1 MHRSWF
7 SRLFGGSTR
16 DEAFAPV
23 PATEVRKAEAGGFDS
38 AESLRACLDCLPG
51 NVFFADP
58 AFRLTYMNDAARRT
72 VQAVEPEIRRVF
84 GVSAA
89 DILNGSI
96 HRFHRD
102 PARVEAILQNYVQ
115 TLPREAIFSF
125 GNITLRTAINA
136 VLTPERRLLGYIVNW
151 EDVSRLRSMEAE
163 VEQRRERA
171 RQSAEDLLQ
180 RLNELRTSVQ
190 EISHSAAQVVEV
202 SNTGQA
208 TADAASESIR
218 KLGTQ
223 SQEIGSVLKLIDTI
237 AAQTRLLALN
247 ATIEAARAGDAGKGF
262 AVVANE
268 VKELAAATAGAT
280 EEISAKIGAIRSGV
294 TEAVE
299 AIERIQSIMREVHRL
314 QMTVAAAVEEQSVVV
329 GELGRGASEVL

>member
-1 MHRSWF
+1 M
-7 SRLFGGSTR
+7 
-16 DEAFAPV
+16 
-23 PATEVRKAEAGGFDS
+23 
-38 AESLRACLDCLPG
+38 
-51 NVFFADP
+51 
-58 AFRLTYMNDAARRT
+58 
-72 VQAVEPEIRRVF
+72 
-84 GVSAA
+84 
-89 DILNGSI
+89 
-96 HRFHRD
+96 
-102 PARVEAILQNYVQ
+102 
-115 TLPREAIFSF
+115 
-125 GNITLRTAINA
+125 
-136 VLTPERRLLGYIVNW
+136 
-151 EDVSRLRSMEAE
+151 
-163 VEQRRERA
+163 
-171 RQSAEDLLQ
+171 
-180 RLNELRTSVQ
+180 Q

-202 SNTGQA
+202 SNTGQT

>member
-23 PATEVRKAEAGGFDS
+23 PATEARKAEAGGFDS

-58 AFRLTYMNDAARRT
+58 AFRLTYMNDAARHT

-115 TLPREAIFSF
+115 TLPREATFSF
-125 GNITLRTAINA
+125 GSVTLRTAINA
-136 VLTPERRLLGYIVNW
+136 VLTPDRRLLGYIVNW

-163 VEQRRERA
+163 VEERRERA
-171 RQSAEDLLQ
+171 R
-180 RLNELRTSVQ
+180 
-190 EISHSAAQVVEV
+190 
-202 SNTGQA
+202 
-208 TADAASESIR
+208 
-218 KLGTQ
+218 
-223 SQEIGSVLKLIDTI
+223 
-237 AAQTRLLALN
+237 
-247 ATIEAARAGDAGKGF
+247 
-262 AVVANE
+262 
-268 VKELAAATAGAT
+268 
-280 EEISAKIGAIRSGV
+280 
-294 TEAVE
+294 
-299 AIERIQSIMREVHRL
+299 
-314 QMTVAAAVEEQSVVV
+314 
-329 GELGRGASEVL
+329 